1 MTASTI
7 LILGESGTGKSR
19 SMKHLDPTNT
29 LLIQTLPKRLPF
41 PMGDGWKYYEQDK
54 NGGGNGGNI
63 IVTDNTDLICSLMGK
78 TKKRI
83 IIIDDVQFVMSNDL
97 MRKVDIKGYDKF
109 NEIARNIQ
117 QIMAK
122 AASLGNDTR
131 VYFMWHPDI
140 NDDGFVTTKT
150 VGKLTEKIN
159 TPPGFFIV
167 CLMTERIVDGQDVSY
182 HFRTRPRANDP
193 VKVPEGIFEDYYI
206 PNDLEL
212 VDSRLCEMWQIERK
226 GK

>member
-7 LILGESGTGKSR
+7 LVLGESGTGKSR
-19 SMKHLDPTNT
+19 SMKNLDPDNT

-41 PMGDGWKYYEQDK
+41 NMDGGWKYYEK
-54 NGGGNGGNI
+54 TETGGNGGNI
-63 IVTDNTDLICSLMGK
+63 VQTDNCDLICSLMGK
-78 TKKRI
+78 TKRRI
-83 IIIDDVQFVMSNDL
+83 IVLDDVQFVMSNDL

-109 NEIARNIQ
+109 NEIARNIA
-117 QIMAK
+117 QIMQK
-122 AASLGNDTR
+122 AASLDNNTR
-131 VYFMWHPDI
+131 VYFMWHPDL

-167 CLMTERIVDGQDVSY
+167 CMMTERIVDGQEVSY

-193 VKVPEGIFEDYYI
+193 VKVPEGLFEDYYI
-206 PNDLEL
+206 PNDLKV
-212 VDSRLCEMWQIERK
+212 VDDRLCEVWGLVNK
-226 GK
+226 